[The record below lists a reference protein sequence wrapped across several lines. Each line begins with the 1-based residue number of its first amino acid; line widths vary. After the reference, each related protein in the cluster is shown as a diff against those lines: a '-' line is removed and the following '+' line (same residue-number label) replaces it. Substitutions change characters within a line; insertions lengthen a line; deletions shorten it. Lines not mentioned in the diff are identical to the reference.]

1 MVADG
6 SQLGQ
11 PYDFLL
17 KVIVVGESGTGKSCL
32 LHHFIHGSVKENA
45 TQTIGVEFASRLLRV
60 GEKDLKL
67 QVSKIS
73 MYAVMK
79 DVNTPFL
86 FIISFGIPQV
96 KNDFEV

>member
-1 MVADG
+1 MVTDG

-67 QVSKIS
+67 QVSKEIGD
-73 MYAVMK
+73 VINECK
-79 DVNTPFL
+79 D
-86 FIISFGIPQV
+86 
-96 KNDFEV
+96 E